1 VPRITVTRYLE
12 RARLAGLEWPAAEG
26 MDDHELEQRL
36 FGPPPPPS
44 VTRPLP
50 DWGRVYRELR
60 RNGVTMQLL
69 WFDYKEREP

>member
-1 VPRITVTRYLE
+1 
-12 RARLAGLEWPAAEG
+12 
-26 MDDHELEQRL
+26 
-36 FGPPPPPS
+36 
-44 VTRPLP
+44 LP